1 MKFSIGKCSVI
12 QEKQSWSYICNNW
25 VENYHRCS
33 VGSWGYSEC
42 FLGMIRLMLT
52 NLGQKCWEKEERR
65 TSLHSDKNPWFILL
79 WSSMSYSYFLPSLIL
94 KKDVGGLENV
104 YSRTRTIE
112 DMEWLPSKNGLER
125 APSISG
131 DTRRIEESE
140 CSPFFFQNKN
150 DSVSN

>member
-1 MKFSIGKCSVI
+1 
-12 QEKQSWSYICNNW
+12 
-25 VENYHRCS
+25 
-33 VGSWGYSEC
+33 
-42 FLGMIRLMLT
+42 
-52 NLGQKCWEKEERR
+52 
-65 TSLHSDKNPWFILL
+65 
-79 WSSMSYSYFLPSLIL
+79 MSYSYFLPSLIL